1 MTSVVFPDADLRFFL
16 HADMDKR
23 EQRRNHDTATD
34 SIAKRD
40 SADECVT
47 LWQDGV
53 IRIDTG
59 FHNLQSVVNIISR
72 YVKEL

>member
-1 MTSVVFPDADLRFFL
+1 M
-16 HADMDKR
+16 
-23 EQRRNHDTATD
+23 ATD

-40 SADECVT
+40 SVDECVT
-47 LWQDGV
+47 LWQDGA